1 VHLAAQWQQSNGLF
15 SIFWIKVFQSNGAK
29 LLWVDTYALVTR
41 VLIEGN
47 YCSQWDGLVQVV
59 RCITLFS
66 SFFKFMGEIQEE
78 LTLHL
83 GCVEY

>member
-1 VHLAAQWQQSNGLF
+1 VAALKWPFLY
-15 SIFWIKVFQSNGAK
+15 ILDKVFQSNGAK
-29 LLWVDTYALVTR
+29 LLWVDTNAFVTG
-41 VLIEGN
+41 VLIDGN

-59 RCITLFS
+59 RFKMVYQFIQFI
-66 SFFKFMGEIQEE
+66 FKFMGEIQEE

>member
-1 VHLAAQWQQSNGLF
+1 VAAVKWP
-15 SIFWIKVFQSNGAK
+15 FQYILDKSCNGAK

-59 RCITLFS
+59 RFKLSITLFS
-66 SFFKFMGEIQEE
+66 SFFKFMAEIHGE

>member
-1 VHLAAQWQQSNGLF
+1 VAAVKWPFQYILD
-15 SIFWIKVFQSNGAK
+15 KVFQSNGAK

-41 VLIEGN
+41 VLIDGN
-47 YCSQWDGLVQVV
+47 CCSQWDGLVQVV
-59 RCITLFS
+59 RCKWYITLFS
-66 SFFKFMGEIQEE
+66 LFFKFMGEVQEE